1 VPGGAAFLRPL
12 SFLRELVSMTLGE
25 ASRGNAKHSQ
35 LSFVLAGRRSSI
47 PETVVMDTTGR
58 GVLDTPQGRGMTT
71 SYAAMLLLLAILIP
85 ASPAFAEPCSRPAA
99 RSKIVEAL
107 PLASEQRPVNITFR
121 THADG
126 VKLSLGLK
134 SKYPD
139 DMTIILQHDFEQLN
153 IKEDRFEVLL
163 RLMGARE
170 RLSVPFAAIKAFWDK
185 SELKCSDG

>member
-1 VPGGAAFLRPL
+1 
-12 SFLRELVSMTLGE
+12 MTVGE
-25 ASRGNAKHSQ
+25 ASRGNAKHGQ
-35 LSFVLAGRRSSI
+35 LPFVLAGRRSSI
-47 PETVVMDTTGR
+47 PETVVMDTIGR
-58 GVLDTPQGRGMTT
+58 GVLDTPQGRGMTI
-71 SYAAMLLLLAILIP
+71 SYAAVLLLLAILIP
-85 ASPAFAEPCSRPAA
+85 ASPAFAEPCNRPAA

>member
-1 VPGGAAFLRPL
+1 
-12 SFLRELVSMTLGE
+12 MTLGE

-35 LSFVLAGRRSSI
+35 LPLVLAGRRSSI
-47 PETVVMDTTGR
+47 PETVVMDTIGR
-58 GVLDTPQGRGMTT
+58 GVLDTPQGRGMTI
-71 SYAAMLLLLAILIP
+71 SCAAMLLLLAILIP
-85 ASPAFAEPCSRPAA
+85 ASPAFAEPCNRPAA
-99 RSKIVEAL
+99 RSKIAETL

>member
-1 VPGGAAFLRPL
+1 
-12 SFLRELVSMTLGE
+12 MTPGE

>member
-1 VPGGAAFLRPL
+1 
-12 SFLRELVSMTLGE
+12 MTLGE
-25 ASRGNAKHSQ
+25 ASRGNTKHSQ
-35 LSFVLAGRRSSI
+35 LPFVLAGRRSSI
-47 PETVVMDTTGR
+47 PETVVMDTMGR
-58 GVLDTPQGRGMTT
+58 GVLDTPQARGMTT
-71 SYAAMLLLLAILIP
+71 SCAAMLLLLAILIP
-85 ASPAFAEPCSRPAA
+85 TSPAFAEPCSRPAA
-99 RSKIVEAL
+99 RSKIAETL